1 MHLIMFFDFMQV
13 LHIRSRHPTKNEY
26 FPMHILFTT
35 IYLLQEQKL
44 NHSNYSKQEINMRN
58 SVQATENY
66 IQKYEKFGYLTCFWM
81 FVIKYSNIW
90 FVGILYKAIMHK
102 MEFCQAYLK
111 DILKRITRK
120 FILYFFQVLFI
131 FYEF

>member
-1 MHLIMFFDFMQV
+1 MRFMHLIMFFDFMQV

-44 NHSNYSKQEINMRN
+44 NHSNYSEQEINMRN

-66 IQKYEKFGYLTCFWM
+66 IHKYEKFGYLTCF
-81 FVIKYSNIW
+81 
-90 FVGILYKAIMHK
+90 
-102 MEFCQAYLK
+102 
-111 DILKRITRK
+111 
-120 FILYFFQVLFI
+120 
-131 FYEF
+131 